1 MRWLVD
7 GMNVI
12 GSRPDGWWRDRAGA
26 MRRLAGE
33 LDAFA
38 AAAPADSV
46 SVIFDGRPRDIGE
59 HRHLAEV
66 AFAPGGRNAADDEIA
81 RRVAQDADPSDLAVV
96 TSDKELVDRVQAAGA
111 TVESV
116 GRFRERLGSA
126 RRH

>member
-38 AAAPADSV
+38 AAAPADAV
-46 SVIFDGRPRDIGE
+46 SVIFDGRPRDVGE
-59 HRHLAEV
+59 H
-66 AFAPGGRNAADDEIA
+66 

-96 TSDKELVDRVQAAGA
+96 TSDRVLMDRVQAAGA

>member
-26 MRRLAGE
+26 MRRLADE

-38 AAAPADSV
+38 AATPADPV
-46 SVIFDGRPRDIGE
+46 TVIFDGRPREVGA
-59 HRHLAEV
+59 HPHLAEV
-66 AFAPGGRNAADDEIA
+66 SFAPGGRNAADDEIA
-81 RRVAQDADPSDLAVV
+81 RRVADDDDPSDLAVV
-96 TSDKELVDRVQAAGA
+96 TSDKELVDRVRAAGG

-116 GRFRERLGSA
+116 GRFRDRLGTA
-126 RRH
+126 HH